1 MKNNQKIIVTA
12 VLAAAVIFGF
22 GRTASAMHI
31 MEGYLPPQL
40 CISWGAL
47 SLPFLAA
54 GFSPSKRR
62 SAKTGV

>member
-31 MEGYLPPQL
+31 MEGYIPP
-40 CISWGAL
+40 SHADR
-47 SLPFLAA
+47 
-54 GFSPSKRR
+54 K
-62 SAKTGV
+62 